1 VNSAAPGGRHLFL
14 VRSSLQ
20 FLLASTMAE
29 DQRQRDGATSR
40 LLFLPDVLDPAL
52 FERVAADWTDAPFD
66 RILTIEPRRLP
77 GDTAAHRPGSAI
89 RRELRA
95 ALADAEPTSVTVF
108 NDREEPGQLLLIEAA
123 RRFPQALRRCAEDG
137 AQAYTGFT
145 YRAHG
150 PLTRLR
156 QRLRL
161 GREWADVRVLG
172 THPLVQEFAAM
183 YPALLRPE
191 LRGPKAR
198 ALPADALSSEPLQ
211 RFARRLCEL
220 AGFDAATVPAGAA
233 VLTISSS
240 NYSQRNPDYLA
251 RVRACVQALHAQG
264 VPVCVKY
271 HPRESAPAL
280 LGEAPGVR
288 LEIPRTI
295 PVECLWLQLRER
307 ALSVVGARST
317 SLLTAR
323 LLLPQA
329 RILALDHA
337 SASGDHWDATLLQ
350 ALRIEAAP

>member
-1 VNSAAPGGRHLFL
+1 
-14 VRSSLQ
+14 
-20 FLLASTMAE
+20 MAE

-40 LLFLPDVLDPAL
+40 LLFLPDVQEPAL

-66 RILTIEPRRLP
+66 RIIVVEPRRLP
-77 GDTAAHRPGSAI
+77 GDASARRPGSAI

-95 ALADAEPTSVTVF
+95 ALADAGPASVTVF

-172 THPLVQEFAAM
+172 SQPLVQEFAAM

-191 LRGPKAR
+191 LRGPKVR
-198 ALPADALSSEPLQ
+198 TLPAEALSTAPLQ
-211 RFARRLCEL
+211 RFARRFCAL

-233 VLTISSS
+233 VLTLSSS
-240 NYSQRNPDYLA
+240 DYARRNPDYLA
-251 RVRACVQALHAQG
+251 QVRSCVTRLKAEGL
-264 VPVCVKY
+264 PVFVKL
-271 HPRESAPAL
+271 HPRETAAAPFGPSAGPTTD
-280 LGEAPGVR
+280 
-288 LEIPRTI
+288 IPRTI
-295 PVECLWLQLRER
+295 PVECLWLLLRDR
-307 ALSVVGARST
+307 PLRVIGGMST
-317 SLLTAR
+317 SLLTAA
-323 LLLPQA
+323 LLMPEA
-329 RILALDHA
+329 RIVALRHA
-337 SASGDHWDATLLQ
+337 SDRGDAWPADLTT
-350 ALRIEAAP
+350 ALRIETAS